1 MTKPI
6 AFSLSLIL
14 ALGLAACG
22 GGGGSDPVAPTS
34 VLPTVTL
41 PIPASS
47 YPAGSAELA
56 GYTVLQQARALCDF
70 GVLRQDRRLDEAS
83 KAHAIYLVNKS
94 FANATHELSHYERN
108 ASGLPD
114 VNNPDY
120 TGEYPW
126 DRTVYTNYGDQV
138 AEILVGTWWNYDI
151 NSPSLVIPTMEQR
164 GTESM
169 RSLLNTVYHL
179 SGALYEGADVG
190 FGVAIQTVPTS
201 ATGRL
206 EEYRF
211 GSLNGYQ
218 TATLKLGTGKVAT
231 YPCQGSSN
239 IPPEFKPASEN
250 PNPFKDSVYV
260 DAVVGPPIY
269 LKVDRG
275 QRLTVSSTSKIV
287 SQTGDEVPF
296 SVLSNA
302 NDPNIDPASGHPYI
316 DLNEVFVLPTVPLNA
331 YTTYQV
337 TLYGTIDNVAFT
349 RSFAMSTGSP

>member
-1 MTKPI
+1 MNSATMREMPAAFRTSATRTTPANTHGI
-6 AFSLSLIL
+6 ATDVTE
-14 ALGLAACG
+14 LG
-22 GGGGSDPVAPTS
+22 T
-34 VLPTVTL
+34 
-41 PIPASS
+41 
-47 YPAGSAELA
+47 
-56 GYTVLQQARALCDF
+56 
-70 GVLRQDRRLDEAS
+70 
-83 KAHAIYLVNKS
+83 
-94 FANATHELSHYERN
+94 
-108 ASGLPD
+108 
-114 VNNPDY
+114 DY
-120 TGEYPW
+120 GT
-126 DRTVYTNYGDQV
+126 QV

-151 NSPSLVIPTMEQR
+151 DFPSLVIPTMEQR

-179 SGALYEGADVG
+179 SGALHEGADVG

-239 IPPEFKPASEN
+239 IPPVFEPASEN

-269 LKVDRG
+269 LKVDPG
-275 QRLTVSSTSKIV
+275 QKLTVSSTSKIV
-287 SQTGDEVPF
+287 SQTGGEVPF

-302 NDPNIDPASGHPYI
+302 NDPNIDPLWRALHRPQRGFCDSHG
-316 DLNEVFVLPTVPLNA
+316 PLNP